1 MRLIRCIS
9 ASAGTGKTYKINSL
23 IKSLVESGVNPSSIL
38 CITFTKH
45 SANEMERRYS
55 LSVGDSTSKPHFKTI
70 HSFANFL
77 IDNKLSIIDDEEQED
92 LLKEAVEMVC
102 SENKWSNFFESS
114 EYEFGNII
122 SDAKYMI
129 SNYMVDSEKI
139 DINKILEKIPL
150 QRIELSKKCQE
161 DLLEAKLK
169 SFLEKVLS
177 NDYQVYQNEIVTK
190 NYRINKRIIPDSFL
204 NNPRYSQSSK
214 ELQKVLKTILNMVI
228 NNENNQYLRES
239 LMINL
244 FIKEV
249 YQKYNFIKEVNGLI
263 DYAELI
269 STSLMNLNLE
279 KIMNFS
285 HIFLDEAQDTSEHQW
300 NFMMTIIEEIFQK
313 EDTSFTIVGDEKQI
327 IYQFNNNSS
336 ENYYNKIKNQLKKMV
351 EELNGKWIEETLEKS
366 YRSPKVI
373 LEFIDSVMNSTKYP
387 TKHEPASGKF
397 GYIKTWEE
405 EETSLK
411 NASQDWQI
419 QEKPKVPKWVE
430 ICINQIKELVGKKL
444 LNENRRV
451 EYSDITILISKR
463 CSNTF
468 VLAEEIR
475 KTGIPIKE
483 SPFYIIQREI
493 VQELVSIAELC
504 LNIENDLNLIIILR
518 GSFFRF
524 LYKDIENICVDRETS
539 VWEKMITMTEDKI
552 IKAVETINR
561 WMSFPKDAF
570 GFFSSLLFHEEYGSM
585 VQKLFYDE
593 VLIFWEILL
602 EFSNR
607 SNSLSEFIL
616 HLKNIK
622 RGFYSNRDGISICT
636 IHSAKG
642 RENNIIF
649 LCTSQSVSKKQNCL
663 NIMQDNILLL
673 KGNYKLYKQAKT
685 KEILFKEME
694 ADRLLYVALTRAKEQ
709 LYILPPGEIQQ
720 ENSWYTKII
729 QNQDLLI
736 KTDSIY
742 ETSPA
747 QDTKKSSQ
755 A

>member
-1 MRLIRCIS
+1 MRIIRCIS

-55 LSVGDSTSKPHFKTI
+55 LSVGDSVSKPHFKTI

-77 IDNKLSIIDDEEQED
+77 IDNKLKIIDEEEQED

-129 SNYMVDSEKI
+129 SNYMVNSERI

-190 NYRINKRIIPDSFL
+190 NYRINKRIMPDSFL

-269 STSLMNLNLE
+269 SASLMNLNLE

-313 EDTSFTIVGDEKQI
+313 EDTSFTIVGDEKQV
-327 IYQFNNNSS
+327 IYQFNNSY
-336 ENYYNKIKNQLKKMV
+336 ENYYNKIKNKLKQMV
-351 EELNGKWIEETLEKS
+351 EELNGRWIEETLDKS
-366 YRSPKVI
+366 YRSPRVI
-373 LEFIDSVMNSTKYP
+373 LEFIDSVMNNTKYP
-387 TKHEPASGKF
+387 TKHEPASAKF

-405 EETSLK
+405 EEGSLK

-419 QEKPKVPKWVE
+419 QEKPKVPKWIE
-430 ICINQIKELVGKKL
+430 ICINQIKELVENKL
-444 LNENRRV
+444 LNENRYV

-463 CSNTF
+463 C
-468 VLAEEIR
+468 
-475 KTGIPIKE
+475 
-483 SPFYIIQREI
+483 
-493 VQELVSIAELC
+493 
-504 LNIENDLNLIIILR
+504 
-518 GSFFRF
+518 
-524 LYKDIENICVDRETS
+524 
-539 VWEKMITMTEDKI
+539 
-552 IKAVETINR
+552 
-561 WMSFPKDAF
+561 
-570 GFFSSLLFHEEYGSM
+570 
-585 VQKLFYDE
+585 
-593 VLIFWEILL
+593 
-602 EFSNR
+602 
-607 SNSLSEFIL
+607 
-616 HLKNIK
+616 
-622 RGFYSNRDGISICT
+622 
-636 IHSAKG
+636 
-642 RENNIIF
+642 
-649 LCTSQSVSKKQNCL
+649 
-663 NIMQDNILLL
+663 
-673 KGNYKLYKQAKT
+673 
-685 KEILFKEME
+685 
-694 ADRLLYVALTRAKEQ
+694 
-709 LYILPPGEIQQ
+709 
-720 ENSWYTKII
+720 
-729 QNQDLLI
+729 
-736 KTDSIY
+736 
-742 ETSPA
+742 
-747 QDTKKSSQ
+747 
-755 A
+755 